1 MPELALAQ
9 DYVDEICD
17 ALGVDT
23 DVRTQA
29 ESLAVAADESAQI
42 NRAPTVT
49 AAGAVYLA
57 GQRVGD
63 QYAQAAVGHAAD
75 VSTVSIRDAYQELLS
90 LDAGDSWAPE
100 PATLRE
106 GKSKDQSAHARRNA
120 EQLRIARQALE
131 GGEQA

>member
-1 MPELALAQ
+1 VSTLQLAQ
-9 DYVDEICD
+9 DHIEAVCD
-17 ALGVDT
+17 ALGVDP
-23 DVRTQA
+23 DIRAQA
-29 ESLAVAADESAQI
+29 ESLAVAADESARI

-106 GKSKDQSAHARRNA
+106 GKSKDRSAHARRNA
-120 EQLRIARQALE
+120 EQLRLAREALD